1 MKPNRCIDNTC
12 GYFDWYVQSSLRVIK
27 YCKKKQRRIKNPKII
42 PSWCPLE
49 DMPEDK
55 ERE

>member
-1 MKPNRCIDNTC
+1 MKISRCIDNIC
-12 GYFDWYVQSSLRVIK
+12 GYFDWYVESNLKTIK
-27 YCKKKQRRIKNPKII
+27 YCKKKQRRIKNPNTV

-55 ERE
+55 ESK